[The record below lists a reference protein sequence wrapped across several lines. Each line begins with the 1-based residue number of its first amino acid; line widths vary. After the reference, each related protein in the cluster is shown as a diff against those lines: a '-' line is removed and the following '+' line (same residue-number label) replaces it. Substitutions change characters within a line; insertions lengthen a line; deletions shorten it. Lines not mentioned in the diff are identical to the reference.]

1 MQRIVCLVHS
11 IEQMTASRVINEK
24 TNTDP
29 KESLENLNKA
39 FGACFGAR
47 VGHNWTQG

>member
-1 MQRIVCLVHS
+1 MLSALTV
-11 IEQMTASRVINEK
+11 QMT

-29 KESLENLNKA
+29 KNILENLNKA